1 LQLRRGH
8 IVLIAGGAVAVASFA
23 MSVYLL
29 AGNTY
34 SIQPGDRLVIQRFV
48 SNASEGIYHIS
59 FPLFEG
65 QAHVEI
71 LNPANQTIVDQ
82 AISPPIV
89 NEVFAPAE
97 TGDYTLILTNPSED
111 ATLEASILF
120 GDRDSYATSEQLV
133 FSFLLYAGIIA
144 VIAGAAITIL
154 DRRRI
159 SKMKQFGDTS
169 DLV

>member
-23 MSVYLL
+23 VSIYLL

-34 SIQPGDRLVIQRFV
+34 SIQPGDRLMIRQFV
-48 SNASEGIYHIS
+48 SNASEGVYNIS

-65 QAHVEI
+65 EAQLQI

-89 NEVFAPAE
+89 NEVFSPTAS
-97 TGDYTLILTNPSED
+97 GDYILILTNPSQD
-111 ATLEASILF
+111 STLEASILF
-120 GDRDSYATSEQLV
+120 GDRESYATGEQLV

-159 SKMKQFGDTS
+159 NKMKQFGDTS

>member
-1 LQLRRGH
+1 M
-8 IVLIAGGAVAVASFA
+8 LIAGGAIAVASFA

-29 AGNTY
+29 TGNTY
-34 SIQPGDRLVIQRFV
+34 TIQPNDRLVVQRFI
-48 SNASEGIYHIS
+48 SNASEGVYNIS
-59 FPLFEG
+59 FPLYER
-65 QAHVEI
+65 QAGLQI
-71 LNPANQTIVDQ
+71 LNPANQTIVGQD
-82 AISPPIV
+82 ISPPIV
-89 NEVFAPAE
+89 NEVFATTAS
-97 TGDYTLILTNPSED
+97 GNYTLILTNPSPD

-120 GDRDSYATSEQLV
+120 GGRDSYATSEQLV
-133 FSFLLYAGIIA
+133 SSFLLYAGIIA

>member
-8 IVLIAGGAVAVASFA
+8 IVLIAGGAVTVASFA

-34 SIQPGDRLVIQRFV
+34 SIQPGDRLVIQRPV
-48 SNASEGIYHIS
+48 SNASEGIYNIS

-65 QAHVEI
+65 EARLQI
-71 LNPANQTIVDQ
+71 LNPMNQTIVEQ

-89 NEVFAPAE
+89 NEVFAPAAS
-97 TGDYTLILTNPSED
+97 GDYTLILTNPSED
-111 ATLEASILF
+111 STLEASILF
-120 GDRDSYATSEQLV
+120 GDRDSYATSEHLL